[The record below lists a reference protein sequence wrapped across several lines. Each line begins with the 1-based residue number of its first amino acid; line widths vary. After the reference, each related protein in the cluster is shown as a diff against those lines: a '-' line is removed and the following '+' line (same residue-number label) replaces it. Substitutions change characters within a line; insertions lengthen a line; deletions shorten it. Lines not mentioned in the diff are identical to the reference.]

1 MISESIKNKIIEA
14 IAANRRNYQ
23 SDAKH
28 ATALGIS
35 TSVYSAIKNGDI
47 SQKLSEGNWISIA
60 RRLNVSLNNERPWK
74 IVKTAT
80 FEYIYTQLQLCQQC
94 AISGMFC
101 DIPDIGKTVT
111 AKYYAQNTPNAVY
124 IDCSQVKNKQR
135 LIRAIARE
143 FGVSTTGRYC
153 DVYED
158 LVYYIRQLPTALV
171 ILDEV
176 GDLQYEAYLELKAL
190 WNATEHYCG
199 WYQIGADALRA
210 KIERGIENEKVG
222 FAEIKSRQGNT
233 YNRTTPKDGKERQ
246 QFIFEQAL
254 MIAAANAPK
263 GTDYQ
268 KIARRSGGSLR
279 KVYNLIT
286 KPETIQ

>member
-1 MISESIKNKIIEA
+1 MISELVQKKIIEA
-14 IAANRRNYQ
+14 IAVNRRNYH

-35 TSVYSAIKNGDI
+35 PSVYCSIKNGDTT
-47 SQKLSEGNWISIA
+47 QKLSEGNWISIA
-60 RRLNVSLNNERPWK
+60 RRLGVNLNNERPWR
-74 IVKTAT
+74 IVKTDT
-80 FEYIYTQLQLCQQC
+80 FEYIYTQLQLCQC
-94 AISGMFC
+94 SAISGMFC

-111 AKYYAQNTPNAVY
+111 AKYYAQNNPNAVY

-143 FGVSTTGRYC
+143 FGVSATGRYC

-158 LVYYIRQLPTALV
+158 LVYYIRQLPSALV
-171 ILDEV
+171 VLDEV
-176 GDLQYEAYLELKAL
+176 GDLQYEAFLELKAL

-199 WYQIGADALRA
+199 WYQIGADAFRA

-222 FAEIKSRQGNT
+222 FAEIKSRQGST
-233 YNRTTPKDGKERQ
+233 YNRTTPEDAKERQ
-246 QFIFEQAL
+246 QFLFSQAL
-254 MIAAANAPK
+254 MVAKANAPE
-263 GTDYQ
+263 GMDYQ
-268 KIARRSGGSLR
+268 KITRKSGGSLR

-286 KPETIQ
+286 KPQTIE